1 MNHLILKPQI
11 LFISFGAYT
20 HTHILLMC
28 ILWHHILVS
37 QVLCMSALVDTANKS
52 SEVIVLIYFFTALC
66 EFQVFCGLTFWI
78 YFVIP

>member
-1 MNHLILKPQI
+1 
-11 LFISFGAYT
+11 
-20 HTHILLMC
+20 
-28 ILWHHILVS
+28 
-37 QVLCMSALVDTANKS
+37 MSALVDTANKS